1 MKILD
6 EFNQH
11 AEKDL
16 FQSFKEEVLDQLRSN
31 IKEMKEAYKDQMEKI
46 MENVNFENENASFK
60 QQDFLRCRGYF
71 PTREKLFEAIDALKT
86 HPKCKLIRIK
96 NRD

>member
-1 MKILD
+1 M
-6 EFNQH
+6 N
-11 AEKDL
+11 
-16 FQSFKEEVLDQLRSN
+16 
-31 IKEMKEAYKDQMEKI
+31 KI
-46 MENVNFENENASFK
+46 MFIIEVEYQNKTFK

-96 NRD
+96 NRIKALGDVMINYWYDENTIAEA